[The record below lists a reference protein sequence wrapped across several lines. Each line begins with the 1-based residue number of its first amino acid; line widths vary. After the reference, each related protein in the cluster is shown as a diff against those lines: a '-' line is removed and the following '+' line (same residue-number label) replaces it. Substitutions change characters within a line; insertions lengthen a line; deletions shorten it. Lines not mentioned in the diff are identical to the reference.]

1 MEDSAIIQLYW
12 DRKEE
17 AIPATATKYGSYC
30 GSIARNILESPE
42 DVEECVND
50 TYLKAWNAMP
60 PSWPEYLGAFLS
72 KITRNL
78 SLNRKKYNRAG
89 RRCEEV
95 LVELDSIV
103 SGCNDLEVSY
113 DRRELIRTINT
124 FLERLPENQRSIF
137 ICRYFYCDS
146 IGNIAQRFHIQE
158 GAVTMQ
164 LSRTRE
170 KLRRYLKVRGYH
182 V

>member
-1 MEDSAIIQLYW
+1 MDDCAIIQMYW

-17 AIPATATKYGSYC
+17 AIQATATKYGGYC
-30 GSIARNILESPE
+30 GAIARNILESSE
-42 DVEECVND
+42 DVEECIND
-50 TYLKAWNAMP
+50 TYLNAWNAMP
-60 PSWPEYLGAFLS
+60 PQWPQFLGAFLG

-78 SLNRKKYNRAG
+78 SLNRKKYNQAG
-89 RRCEEV
+89 KRCEDV

-103 SGCNDLEVSY
+103 SGRNDLERSY
-113 DRRELIRTINT
+113 DGRELIRTINA
-124 FLERLPENQRSIF
+124 FLKGLPEKQRSIF

-146 IGNIAQRFHIQE
+146 MENIAQRFHMQE

>member
-1 MEDSAIIQLYW
+1 MEDRAIVQLYW
-12 DRKEE
+12 DRSKE
-17 AIPATATKYGSYC
+17 AIPATATKYGGYC
-30 GSIARNILESPE
+30 SSIARNILESPE
-42 DVEECVND
+42 DVEECIND
-50 TYLKAWNAMP
+50 TYLNAWNTMP
-60 PSWPEYLGAFLS
+60 PSWPEFLGAFLG

-103 SGCNDLEVSY
+103 SGRNDLERSY
-113 DRRELIRTINT
+113 DRRELIRTINA
-124 FLERLPENQRSIF
+124 FLEKQPEKQRSIF
-137 ICRYFYCDS
+137 VCRYFYCDS
-146 IGNIAQRFHIQE
+146 IAEIAQRFHMQE

-170 KLRRYLKVRGYH
+170 KLRRYLAIRGYH

>member
-1 MEDSAIIQLYW
+1 MEDRALVQLYW
-12 DRKEE
+12 DRSKD

-30 GSIARNILESPE
+30 SSIARNILESPE
-42 DVEECVND
+42 DVEECIND
-50 TYLKAWNAMP
+50 TYLNAWNTMP
-60 PSWPEYLGAFLS
+60 PSWPEFLGAFLG

-103 SGCNDLEVSY
+103 SGRNDLERSY
-113 DRRELIRTINT
+113 DRRELIRTINA
-124 FLERLPENQRSIF
+124 FLEKQPEKQRSIF
-137 ICRYFYCDS
+137 VCRYFYCDS
-146 IGNIAQRFHIQE
+146 IAEIAQRFHMQE

-170 KLRRYLKVRGYH
+170 KLRRYLAIRGYH